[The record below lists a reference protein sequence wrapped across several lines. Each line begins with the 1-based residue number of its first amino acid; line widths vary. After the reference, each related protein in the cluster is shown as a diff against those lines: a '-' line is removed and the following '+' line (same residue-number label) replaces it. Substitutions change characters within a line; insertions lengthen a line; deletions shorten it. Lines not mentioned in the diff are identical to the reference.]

1 MQTKGMNLLQKSLLV
16 AVSLGVASSAWAA
29 DIQKLLTEGQTAF
42 MRGDVPTAKRNFEMA
57 NKLDPKN
64 PTVIG
69 FLKQIAAAEAKN
81 PALASTEIEYRG
93 IIIPQL
99 QFKEAT
105 LNSAIEFM
113 KKKVSDL
120 TGGKKS
126 INIVNKLGPEAQNT
140 PITLNL
146 TNIPF
151 TEALRYIAELVGAKV
166 EYQKYAVVLAPAGG
180 GAAPVSEAKATPD
193 APAPQ

>member
-1 MQTKGMNLLQKSLLV
+1 MNLLQKSLLV
-16 AVSLGVASSAWAA
+16 AVSLGIASSAWAA
-29 DIQKLLTEGQTAF
+29 DLQKLLTEGQTAF
-42 MRGDVPTAKRNFEMA
+42 MRGDLVTAKRNFVIA
-57 NKLDPKN
+57 NKMDPKN

-81 PALASTEIEYRG
+81 PSGASSEHEYRD
-93 IIIPQL
+93 IVIPQL

-105 LNSAIEFM
+105 LNSAVDFM

-126 INIVNKLGPEAQNT
+126 INIVNKLSPEAQNT

-151 TEALRYIAELVGAKV
+151 TEALRYIAEMVGAKV
-166 EYQKYAVVLAPAGG
+166 EYQKYAVVLAPAVG
-180 GAAPVSEAKATPD
+180 GAAPVSEAKATPE